1 MREAKTTTDIW
12 RGREGGVCVFATWR
26 KRDRGGGQRGRG
38 TEKNGISRTKRKA
51 EVKVIDSGKEIKAVQ
66 EEEARAFSHFELSSS
81 PPRSDARNVC
91 SRARVCSV
99 SVKEHALLRAYANG
113 HVMHEST
120 HVQ

>member
-1 MREAKTTTDIW
+1 MREAKTTIDIW
-12 RGREGGVCVFATWR
+12 RGREGGYVSLR
-26 KRDRGGGQRGRG
+26 HGERGTGAEESGGQRGRG
-38 TEKNGISRTKRKA
+38 TEKNRISRTKRKA

-99 SVKEHALLRAYANG
+99 SVWS
-113 HVMHEST
+113 MHYCVRMQT
-120 HVQ
+120 GM